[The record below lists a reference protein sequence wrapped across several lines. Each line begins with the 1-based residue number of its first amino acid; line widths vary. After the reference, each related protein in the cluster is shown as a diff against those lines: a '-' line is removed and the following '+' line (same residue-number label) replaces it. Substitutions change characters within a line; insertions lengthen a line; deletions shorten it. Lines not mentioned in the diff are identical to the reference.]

1 MSIVYLSC
9 AWVAGIFMGSK
20 FNPPLAFL
28 FFGLLPL
35 PLLLIFRQHKKLII
49 LSSLCLVTLLG
60 SAIYFQASRPTVN
73 ENSLQFYNDQGIVEV
88 KGIVAQDPD
97 VGDKT
102 THLHL
107 SAREIKASEEW
118 RQVSGTAL
126 LTVPRYPAYHY
137 GDVLLGKGRLET
149 PPRLDGFDY
158 QNYLARQE
166 IYSLMRYP
174 KVETLATGQGAKPL
188 AWIYS
193 LRDRLSQTLARVL
206 HEPQASLAQGII
218 LGIRTNIP
226 ASLEDDFVRSGTA
239 HILAISG
246 INLTIVA
253 GILVSLGIWAFGRRH
268 YLYIWVALSII
279 WLYTLLTGL
288 HPPALRAAIMVS
300 LFLTADFLGRQRSG
314 IIALFLAAAI
324 MVGVSPQVLWDAS
337 FQMSFMAMAGL
348 IFICPP
354 LQSLGRKA
362 VTATVGEEGTLPRVA
377 NVLTDS
383 FSVSLGA
390 VLAIWPLT
398 AYYFGI
404 ISWVGPLAT
413 FLALSVLPAIIV
425 TGVLAGIFGLLFV
438 PLGQAI
444 AWLTWLF
451 LSYILVVV
459 KAFAAIPSSYI
470 ETSTLAVSLLVIY
483 YAVLALALWANSQKQ
498 KLAELIPKAAD
509 FITRLPMKWVVPCLL
524 VIATL
529 VWLAAATMPDDRLQV
544 SFLDVGQGDAIL
556 IQKGTQQILV
566 DGGPSPQAIGLEL
579 GKKMPFWDRTID
591 LIVLTHPQADHLTGL
606 VEVLKRYKVKQVLSS
621 NLTYESPLYN
631 EWLSLIETRD
641 TKCTLAQAGQHIDFG
656 SEVTIEVLNPH
667 KVLNPQTP
675 SLTETNDNSV
685 VLRLT
690 MGRVSFLL
698 TADIM
703 QTAEFE
709 LITRRANLNST
720 VLKVAHH
727 GSGTSTS
734 PEFLAVVNPHIAVI
748 SVGKDNTFGL
758 PNQEVV
764 DRLEQKL
771 GLENVYRTDEH
782 GRIEFITNGQRL
794 WLRLG
799 N

>member
-1 MSIVYLSC
+1 MAIVYLSC
-9 AWVAGIFMGSK
+9 AWVAGILLGSR
-20 FNPPLAFL
+20 FNPPLASL

-35 PLLLIFRQHKKLII
+35 PLLLIFRQHKKPII
-49 LSSLCLVTLLG
+49 LSSLCLVTLVG
-60 SAIYFQASRPTVN
+60 GAIYFQTSLPTVN
-73 ENSLQFYNDQGIVEV
+73 ENYLQFYNDQGIVEL

-102 THLHL
+102 TNLHL
-107 SAREIKASEEW
+107 SAQEIKVSEEW
-118 RQVSGTAL
+118 RQVSGMAL
-126 LTVPRYPAYHY
+126 LTVPRYPAYNY
-137 GDVLLGKGRLET
+137 GDVLLVKGKMET
-149 PPRLDGFDY
+149 PPQLDGFDY

-166 IYSLMRYP
+166 TYSIMRYP
-174 KVETLATGQGAKPL
+174 EVEALATGEGARPL

-193 LRDRLSQTLARVL
+193 LRDRFSQTLARVL
-206 HEPQASLAQGII
+206 PEPQASLAQGII

-226 ASLEDDFVRSGTA
+226 ASLEDEFVRSGTA

-253 GILVSLGIWAFGRRH
+253 GILVSLGIWAFGRRR
-268 YLYIWVALSII
+268 YIYIWVALSII

-314 IIALFLAAAI
+314 MIALFLAAAV
-324 MVGVSPQVLWDAS
+324 MVGINPQVLWDAS
-337 FQMSFMAMAGL
+337 FQMSFGAMGGL

-390 VLAIWPLT
+390 TLAVWPLT
-398 AYYFGI
+398 AYYFGV

-413 FLALSVLPAIIV
+413 FLALPVLPAIIV
-425 TGVLAGIFGLLFV
+425 TGVLAGIFGLAFI

-444 AWLTWLF
+444 SWLTWLF
-451 LSYILVVV
+451 LSYTMVIV
-459 KAFAAIPSSYI
+459 KIFAAIPSSSI
-470 ETSTLAVSLLVIY
+470 ETNTLEVSLLVIY
-483 YAVLALALWANSQKQ
+483 YAVLALALWANSQRKR
-498 KLAELIPKAAD
+498 LAELMSKAAD
-509 FITRLPMKWVVPCLL
+509 FTARLPMKWVVPSLV
-524 VIATL
+524 VIAIL
-529 VWLAAATMPDDRLQV
+529 VWLAAAAMPDDRLQV
-544 SFLDVGQGDAIL
+544 NFLNVGQGDAIL

-591 LIVLTHPQADHLTGL
+591 LVVLTHPEADHLTGL
-606 VEVLKRYKVKQVLSS
+606 VEVLKRYKVKNVLSA
-621 NLTYESPLYN
+621 NLTGESPLFS

-641 TKCTLAQAGQHIDFG
+641 IKCTLAQTGQRLDFG
-656 SEVTIEVLNPH
+656 PEVTIEVLNP
-667 KVLNPQTP
+667 QT
-675 SLTETNDNSV
+675 SLLTSTASDNNTNSV

-698 TADIM
+698 TADIG
-703 QTAEFE
+703 QEVE
-709 LITRRANLNST
+709 RGLITRRADLNST

-727 GSGTSTS
+727 GSDTSTS
-734 PEFLAVVNPHIAVI
+734 PEFLAVVTPRIAVI
-748 SVGKDNTFGL
+748 SVGQDNNFGL
-758 PNQEVV
+758 PNQEVMG
-764 DRLEQKL
+764 RLEQKL
-771 GLENVYRTDEH
+771 GSENIYRTDEN
-782 GRIEFITNGQRL
+782 GTIEFITDGERL

-799 N
+799 H

>member
-1 MSIVYLSC
+1 MAIVYLSC
-9 AWVAGIFMGSK
+9 AWVAGIFMGPR

-35 PLLLIFRQHKKLII
+35 PLLLIFRQHKKPII

-60 SAIYFQASRPTVN
+60 GAIYFQASRPSVN
-73 ENSLQFYNDQGIVEV
+73 EDSLQFYNNQGIVEV

-102 THLHL
+102 TNLHL
-107 SAREIKASEEW
+107 SAREIKTSEEW
-118 RQVSGTAL
+118 RQVSGMAL
-126 LTVPRYPAYHY
+126 LTMPRYPAYHY
-137 GDVLLGKGRLET
+137 GDVLLVKGKMET
-149 PPRLDGFDY
+149 PPQLDGFDY
-158 QNYLARQE
+158 QSYLAHQE

-174 KVETLATGQGAKPL
+174 RVEVLETGQGAKPL

-193 LRDRLSQTLARVL
+193 LRDRFSQTLARVL
-206 HEPQASLAQGII
+206 PEPQASLAQGII

-253 GILVSLGIWAFGRRH
+253 GILVSLGIWAFGRRR
-268 YLYIWVALSII
+268 YTYIWVALSII

-314 IIALFLAAAI
+314 IIALFLAAAV
-324 MVGVSPQVLWDAS
+324 MVGINPQVLWDAS
-337 FQMSFMAMAGL
+337 FQMSFVAMAGL

-390 VLAIWPLT
+390 VLAVWPLT
-398 AYYFGI
+398 AYYFGV

-413 FLALSVLPAIIV
+413 FLALPVLPAIIV
-425 TGVLAGIFGLLFV
+425 TGVLAGIFGLVLI

-444 AWLTWLF
+444 SWLTWLF
-451 LSYILVVV
+451 LSYTMVVV
-459 KAFAAIPSSYI
+459 KVFAAIPSSSI
-470 ETSTLAVSLLVIY
+470 ETSTLEVSLLVIY
-483 YAVLALALWANSQKQ
+483 YAVLVLALWANSQRKR
-498 KLAELIPKAAD
+498 LAELMSKAAD
-509 FITRLPMKWVVPCLL
+509 FMAGLPMKWVIPCLL

-529 VWLAAATMPDDRLQV
+529 VWLAVAAMPDDRLQV
-544 SFLDVGQGDAIL
+544 SFLNVGQGDAIL

-591 LIVLTHPQADHLTGL
+591 LVVLTHPQADHLTGL
-606 VEVLKRYKVKQVLSS
+606 VEVLKRYKVRQVLYPD
-621 NLTYESPLYN
+621 LEYESPLYN

-641 TKCTLAQAGQHIDFG
+641 IKCTLAQAGQRIDFG
-656 SEVTIEVLNPH
+656 SEVAIE
-667 KVLNPQTP
+667 VLNPQTP
-675 SLTETNDNSV
+675 LLTGTASDTNTNSV
-685 VLRLT
+685 VLRIT
-690 MGRVSFLL
+690 VGRVSFLL
-698 TADIM
+698 TADIG
-703 QTAEFE
+703 QEVERE
-709 LITRRANLNST
+709 LITRRADLNST

-727 GSGTSTS
+727 GSDTSTS
-734 PEFLAVVNPHIAVI
+734 PEFLAVVIPRIAVI
-748 SVGKDNTFGL
+748 SVGQDNTFGL
-758 PNQEVV
+758 PSQEIVG
-764 DRLEQKL
+764 RLEETL
-771 GLENVYRTDEH
+771 EPENVYRTDED
-782 GRIEFITNGQRL
+782 GTIEFITDGERL
-794 WLRLG
+794 WVRVYR
-799 N
+799 

>member
-1 MSIVYLSC
+1 VAIVYLSC
-9 AWVAGIFMGSK
+9 AWVAGILLGSK
-20 FNPPLAFL
+20 FNLPLACL

-35 PLLLIFRQHKKLII
+35 PLLLIFHQHKKPVI
-49 LSSLCLVTLLG
+49 LSSLCLVVLLG
-60 SAIYFQASRPTVN
+60 GAIYFQARLPAVS
-73 ENSLQFYNDQGIVEV
+73 EDSLQFYNDQGIVEV
-88 KGIVAQDPD
+88 KGVVAQDPD
-97 VGDKT
+97 VGDKAT
-102 THLHL
+102 SLSL
-107 SAREIKASEEW
+107 SAQEIKTAEEW

-126 LTVPRYPAYHY
+126 LTVPRYPAFHY
-137 GDVLLGKGRLET
+137 GDELLVKGKMET

-158 QNYLARQE
+158 QNYLAHQE

-174 KVETLATGQGAKPL
+174 RVEVLATGKGAKPL
-188 AWIYS
+188 EWIYS
-193 LRDRLSQTLARVL
+193 LRARLSQTLAQVL
-206 HEPQASLAQGII
+206 PEPPASLAQGII

-226 ASLEDDFVRSGTA
+226 ESLQDEFVRTGTA

-253 GILVSLGIWAFGRRH
+253 GILVSLGIWAFGRRR
-268 YLYIWVALSII
+268 YIYIWVALAII

-288 HPPALRAAIMVS
+288 HPSALRAAIMVS
-300 LFLTADFLGRQRSG
+300 LFLAADLLGRQRSG
-314 IIALFLAAAI
+314 LIGLFLAAAI

-337 FQMSFMAMAGL
+337 FQMSFVAMTGL

-362 VTATVGEEGTLPRVA
+362 VTATLGGEGTLPRVA

-390 VLAIWPLT
+390 VLAVWPLT

-413 FLALSVLPAIIV
+413 FLALPVLPAIIV
-425 TGVLAGIFGLLFV
+425 SGVLAGVFGLVLI

-444 AWLTWLF
+444 SWLTWLF
-451 LSYILVVV
+451 LSYLLVVIKV
-459 KAFAAIPSSYI
+459 FALVPQSAIRIASP
-470 ETSTLAVSLLVIY
+470 EVSLLAIY
-483 YAVLALALWANSQKQ
+483 YPLLALALWASSQRKR
-498 KLAELIPKAAD
+498 LAELMSKAAA
-509 FITRLPMKWVVPCLL
+509 FIARLPMKWVVPCLL

-529 VWLAAATMPDDRLQV
+529 VWLTAATMPDNRLQV
-544 SFLDVGQGDAIL
+544 SFLNVGQGDAIL

-591 LIVLTHPQADHLTGL
+591 LVVLTHPEADHLTGL
-606 VEVLKRYKVKQVLSS
+606 VEVLKRYKVKNILSA
-621 NLTYESPLYN
+621 NLTGESPLYS
-631 EWLSLIETRD
+631 EWLSLVETRD
-641 TKCTLAQAGQHIDFG
+641 IKCTLAQAGQHFDFG
-656 SEVTIEVLNPH
+656 PEVAIE
-667 KVLNPQTP
+667 VLNPQTP
-675 SLTETNDNSV
+675 LLTGTASDMNTNSV

-690 MGRVSFLL
+690 MGQVSFLL
-698 TADIM
+698 TADIT

-709 LITRRANLNST
+709 LITRRANLDST

-734 PEFLAVVNPHIAVI
+734 PEFLAMVNPQLAVI
-748 SVGKDNTFGL
+748 SVGRDNTFGL
-758 PNQEVV
+758 PNREVV

-771 GLENVYRTDEH
+771 GPENVYRTDED
-782 GRIEFITNGQRL
+782 GTIEFITDGERL
-794 WLRLG
+794 WLRLE

>member
-1 MSIVYLSC
+1 MAIVYLSC
-9 AWVAGIFMGSK
+9 AWVAGIFIGSS
-20 FNPPLAFL
+20 FNPPLALL

-35 PLLLIFRQHKKLII
+35 PLLLIFRQHKKPII
-49 LSSLCLVTLLG
+49 LSSLCLVTVLG
-60 SAIYFQASRPTVN
+60 GAIYFQTSRPAVN
-73 ENSLQFYNDQGIVEV
+73 ENSLQFYNNEGIVEV

-102 THLHL
+102 TNLRF
-107 SAREIKASEEW
+107 SAREINISEEW

-126 LTVPRYPAYHY
+126 LSVPRYPAYHY
-137 GDVLLGKGRLET
+137 GDVLLVKGNMET
-149 PPRLDGFDY
+149 PPQLGGFDY
-158 QNYLARQE
+158 QNYLAHQE
-166 IYSLMRYP
+166 LYSVMRYP
-174 KVETLATGQGAKPL
+174 EVEVLETGKGARPL

-193 LRDRLSQTLARVL
+193 VRDRFSQTLARVL
-206 HEPQASLAQGII
+206 PEPQASLAQGII

-253 GILVSLGIWAFGRRH
+253 GILVSLGIWAFGRRR
-268 YLYIWVALSII
+268 YIYIWVALSII

-288 HPPALRAAIMVS
+288 HPSALRAAIMVS
-300 LFLTADFLGRQRSG
+300 LFLTADLLGRQRSG
-314 IIALFLAAAI
+314 IIALFLAAAT
-324 MVGVSPQVLWDAS
+324 MVGLNPQVLWDAS
-337 FQMSFMAMAGL
+337 FQMSFGAMAGL

-390 VLAIWPLT
+390 VLAIWPLI

-413 FLALSVLPAIIV
+413 FLALPVLPAIIV
-425 TGVLAGIFGLLFV
+425 TGVLAGIFGLVLI

-444 AWLTWLF
+444 SWLTWLF
-451 LSYILVVV
+451 LSYTMVVV
-459 KAFAAIPSSYI
+459 KVFAAIPSSSI
-470 ETSTLAVSLLVIY
+470 ETSTPEVSLLVIY
-483 YAVLALALWANSQKQ
+483 YAVLVLALWAHSQRKR
-498 KLAELIPKAAD
+498 LVGLLPKAAD
-509 FITRLPMKWVVPCLL
+509 FMTRLPIKWVIPCLL

-529 VWLAAATMPDDRLQV
+529 VWLTAATMPDDRLQV
-544 SFLDVGQGDAIL
+544 SILDVGQGDAIL

-591 LIVLTHPQADHLTGL
+591 LVVLTHPEADHLTGL
-606 VEVLKRYKVKQVLSS
+606 IEVLKRYKVKQVLYPGLECESS
-621 NLTYESPLYN
+621 LYN

-641 TKCTLAQAGQHIDFG
+641 IKYTLAQAGQQFDFG
-656 SEVTIEVLNPH
+656 SEVTIEVLNP
-667 KVLNPQTP
+667 QTP
-675 SLTETNDNSV
+675 ALIDTTSDMNANSI
-685 VLRLT
+685 VLHVIA
-690 MGRVSFLL
+690 GRVSFLL
-698 TADIM
+698 TADIG
-703 QTAEFE
+703 QEVERE
-709 LITRRANLNST
+709 LITRRADLEST

-727 GSGTSTS
+727 GSDTSTS
-734 PEFLAVVNPHIAVI
+734 PEFLAVVIPRIAVI
-748 SVGKDNTFGL
+748 SVGQDNTFGL

-764 DRLEQKL
+764 GRLEQEL
-771 GLENVYRTDEH
+771 GPENVYRTDED
-782 GRIEFITNGQRL
+782 GTIEFVTDGERL
-794 WLRLG
+794 WVRVG
-799 N
+799 K